1 MLLKLNIIIS
11 VHILPNLFTHE
22 KLKFAFIAFVV
33 IVAAVAV
40 GPLYTQSTGLRPTN
54 ATLAIF
60 YLYTTHIRATMYVRC
75 ARRVLYTYM
84 YTDSMKSSS
93 SEALAWIASQQLRM

>member
-40 GPLYTQSTGLRPTN
+40 GPLYTQNVESCDPPMR
-54 ATLAIF
+54 
-60 YLYTTHIRATMYVRC
+60 H
-75 ARRVLYTYM
+75 
-84 YTDSMKSSS
+84 
-93 SEALAWIASQQLRM
+93 